1 MYYYK
6 LYGMRV
12 VSDFELLQLINLSEK
27 ERMLPPQ
34 ITILERKFPEEY
46 KRSEECYVDVGK
58 ERSIFSNSYC
68 YMLMERGE
76 AIYYEKKESSTEE
89 LLNAFLLGWGISV
102 LFYQKDRLA
111 IHCSCVQKDGEAILI
126 SGDSGS
132 GKSTATS
139 ELLKHGY
146 SLVADDIAVV
156 RPFGEKGLLVAPA
169 FPYQKICRDAL
180 PEDMWS
186 SDRVV
191 YIDENRDKFLVP
203 YQGSFSEEEVL
214 VRAMYILEIFPGEKA
229 ELKEL
234 AGGEKFRACMNSLF
248 IKPLLGEKLYAPENG
263 SRVLE
268 FASRL
273 PVYRIKRPVGK
284 DTKME
289 VVDFINCQ

>member
-1 MYYYK
+1 M
-6 LYGMRV
+6 
-12 VSDFELLQLINLSEK
+12 
-27 ERMLPPQ
+27 
-34 ITILERKFPEEY
+34 
-46 KRSEECYVDVGK
+46 
-58 ERSIFSNSYC
+58 
-68 YMLMERGE
+68 
-76 AIYYEKKESSTEE
+76 
-89 LLNAFLLGWGISV
+89 
-102 LFYQKDRLA
+102 
-111 IHCSCVQKDGEAILI
+111 
-126 SGDSGS
+126 
-132 GKSTATS
+132 
-139 ELLKHGY
+139 
-146 SLVADDIAVV
+146 
-156 RPFGEKGLLVAPA
+156 
-169 FPYQKICRDAL
+169 
-180 PEDMWS
+180 PEDMRS